1 MAPAPPLS
9 SRPLCCGRGHRL
21 CQAGHGHCPGH
32 WPTACAG
39 GGDGRG
45 QGPWCCPQVSA
56 SCPMLAR
63 SRWPQTHALLGAS
76 GQAPCGVRGGRKVLA
91 QRQQVLGKQ
100 SRGPAL
106 RGSEPLLLSDQA
118 AGGTPPPPPRA
129 GHSPHVTT
137 REKLRTV
144 TGTSAAACHAE
155 EWASFWGGFGQRIP
169 RASDVPTGQDRD
181 QVGCGGAGEMA
192 GGDAG
197 WVWRARCSG

>member
-100 SRGPAL
+100 SWGPAL

-118 AGGTPPPPPRA
+118 AGGTPPPPRA

-155 EWASFWGGFGQRIP
+155 EWASFWGGLWAEDPSGLRRADGRGQRP
-169 RASDVPTGQDRD
+169 
-181 QVGCGGAGEMA
+181 GGLWR
-192 GGDAG
+192 GG
-197 WVWRARCSG
+197 

>member
-76 GQAPCGVRGGRKVLA
+76 GQAPCGVGGGRKVLA

-100 SRGPAL
+100 SWGPAL

-118 AGGTPPPPPRA
+118 AGGTPPPPPGRSQPTRDHKGEAQNGDRHLGRSVPRRGVGFLLGRLWAEDPSGLRRA
-129 GHSPHVTT
+129 DG
-137 REKLRTV
+137 R
-144 TGTSAAACHAE
+144 
-155 EWASFWGGFGQRIP
+155 GQRP
-169 RASDVPTGQDRD
+169 
-181 QVGCGGAGEMA
+181 GGLWR
-192 GGDAG
+192 GG
-197 WVWRARCSG
+197 